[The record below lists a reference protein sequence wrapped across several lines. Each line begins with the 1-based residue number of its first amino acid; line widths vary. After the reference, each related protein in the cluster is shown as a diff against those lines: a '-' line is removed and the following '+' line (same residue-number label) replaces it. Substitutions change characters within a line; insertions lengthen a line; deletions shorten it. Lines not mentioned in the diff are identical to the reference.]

1 MIADR
6 GAMMDVCYTPILLPF
21 TQAQQLAIRLNAESE
36 DGWTYQAE
44 CVVGSDYCRIAVYDE
59 SRELVEYL

>member
-1 MIADR
+1 MV
-6 GAMMDVCYTPILLPF
+6 DVCYTPILLPF
-21 TQAQQLAIRLNAESE
+21 TQAQQLATRLSADSE

-44 CVVGSDYCRIAVYDE
+44 CVTESDYCRIAVYDE